1 MLLVNLGIAI
11 WLGFAD
17 IVNTYTV
24 ARLGERKSYHAV
36 FWLEVACAAVALVI
50 FVLFVRLDN
59 ARSEMT
65 VDEREEM
72 EREEMER
79 EEVEREDGGLGERDV
94 VAGEAKGK
102 EEEASQVGRTVT

>member
-1 MLLVNLGIAI
+1 M
-11 WLGFAD
+11 
-17 IVNTYTV
+17 
-24 ARLGERKSYHAV
+24 ARLGLRKSYHAV

-72 EREEMER
+72 EREEVER
-79 EEVEREDGGLGERDV
+79 EEGGRGERDV
-94 VAGEAKGK
+94 VAGEVKRK

>member
-72 EREEMER
+72 EREEVER
-79 EEVEREDGGLGERDV
+79 EEVGRVERPV
-94 VAGEAKGK
+94 VAGEVNGK
-102 EEEASQVGRTVT
+102 EEEASRVGTRVT

>member
-1 MLLVNLGIAI
+1 
-11 WLGFAD
+11 
-17 IVNTYTV
+17 
-24 ARLGERKSYHAV
+24 
-36 FWLEVACAAVALVI
+36 LEVACAAVALVI

-79 EEVEREDGGLGERDV
+79 EEVEREEVGRVERSV
-94 VAGEAKGK
+94 VAGEVNGK
-102 EEEASQVGRTVT
+102 EEEASRVGTRVT

>member
-36 FWLEVACAAVALVI
+36 FWLEVACAAVALII

-72 EREEMER
+72 EREE
-79 EEVEREDGGLGERDV
+79 GGRGERDV

-102 EEEASQVGRTVT
+102 EEEASQGGRMVT

>member
-72 EREEMER
+72 EREE
-79 EEVEREDGGLGERDV
+79 GGRGERDV
-94 VAGEAKGK
+94 VAGEVKGK